1 MLDFQKLFNALMEQ
15 ITSIT
20 EFLSGSSQGGSAKTD
35 QLDSAIILA
44 LLTAILA
51 TVGYLGK
58 HLVQGLL
65 HLREE
70 RKKYRSAMVRYV
82 YDADIWRNDFSKNF
96 SRAELD
102 KWSGKLID
110 GPDDFKLALGSSKE
124 EDAQDIMTYLHWL
137 RPREIYSI
145 RLFIAYSELFDS
157 MCGILSSN
165 EFAAFDRRRKLNAL
179 ITTQRVGIDAYG
191 YAVQSLEAL
200 RKPEIPLLAAWAG
213 YLFKTIAG
221 LVYRT
226 ERHHLNPAIRFNS
239 ADPNGAQ
246 PSHYVP
252 PDWAADS
259 LEEFRLNAEMR
270 LQKVSNKRGKR
281 L

>member
-1 MLDFQKLFNALMEQ
+1 MLDFQKLFNVLTERMR
-15 ITSIT
+15 SIA
-20 EFLSGSSQGGSAKTD
+20 EFLSGSARDGSG
-35 QLDSAIILA
+35 QLDAAIILA

-51 TVGYLGK
+51 TLGYLGK

-102 KWSGKLID
+102 KWSCKLID
-110 GPDDFKLALGSSKE
+110 GPDDFKLTLGSSRE

-157 MCGILSSN
+157 MCGILSSS
-165 EFAAFDRRRKLNAL
+165 EFAAFDRARKLNAL

-200 RKPEIPLLAAWAG
+200 RKPEVPLLAALAV
-213 YLFKTIAG
+213 YLFKTMAG
-221 LVYRT
+221 LVYRI
-226 ERHHLNPAIRFNS
+226 ERHHLSPAIKFS
-239 ADPNGAQ
+239 PAYPNDAQ
-246 PSHYVP
+246 PPDYVP
-252 PDWAADS
+252 TDWAGSS
-259 LEEFRLNAEMR
+259 LEEFRQNAEER
-270 LQKVSNKRGKR
+270 LEKVSNKRRKR